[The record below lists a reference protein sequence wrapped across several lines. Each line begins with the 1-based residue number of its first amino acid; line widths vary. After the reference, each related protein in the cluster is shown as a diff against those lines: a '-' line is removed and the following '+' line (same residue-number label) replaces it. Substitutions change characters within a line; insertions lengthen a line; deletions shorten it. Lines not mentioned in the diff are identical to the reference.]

1 MGNEK
6 VEIWNHA
13 DEKVFMEHDDLSHA
27 FCRYAK
33 PDAGESFIGGIDAG
47 GFMGTIR
54 STEGTVPE
62 WQILE
67 SRKGSRK

>member
-13 DEKVFMEHDDLSHA
+13 DEKVCMEHDDLGHA

-47 GFMGTIR
+47 GFKGAPVGITGAIH
-54 STEGTVPE
+54 G
-62 WQILE
+62 WQVLE
-67 SRKGSRK
+67 PQGKQ